1 MRSSGQII
9 NIKYFSRY
17 NRITI
22 YLFHLK
28 LSGNKKIGGRSTARK
43 GSPSVED
50 DGISP
55 LMEVFFINL
64 IFLMIQ
70 NGYSC
75 IAVVFFYFRKPVAI
89 RLISAIVAKLPFKI
103 ALIKIINA
111 TSYAKLFKTSCAMFS
126 PLAIQSGIP
135 EPSYE
140 LPIK

>member
-1 MRSSGQII
+1 
-9 NIKYFSRY
+9 
-17 NRITI
+17 
-22 YLFHLK
+22 
-28 LSGNKKIGGRSTARK
+28 
-43 GSPSVED
+43 
-50 DGISP
+50 
-55 LMEVFFINL
+55 
-64 IFLMIQ
+64 MIQ